1 MQVPEGTDSECI
13 ECTLLPEKRTLEL
26 QRLCSEHSGVPQT
39 LRSRVTKLF
48 LEEDAG
54 LLALVCNLKKQ
65 NKTNKTKQLLLDL
78 GMVLKWDNLLTSL
91 STDSVRNTHHE
102 E

>member
-65 NKTNKTKQLLLDL
+65 NKTNKNKTVAARL
-78 GMVLKWDNLLTSL
+78 GDGFEMGQSFNEFIYRFREEHTS
-91 STDSVRNTHHE
+91 
-102 E
+102 